1 MIQRNVHHQA
11 KTPSRTCQVAPVYS
25 ERAGKW
31 SVSFETWRGSPGDE
45 YLATSCT
52 TGALFDTEAEAYSA
66 GDRALD
72 VLQATDRFPNMCE
85 VW

>member
-11 KTPSRTCQVAPVYS
+11 RTPSRTCQVSPMYN

-31 SVSFETWRGSPGDE
+31 SASFETWRGIPGDE
-45 YLATSCT
+45 YRAVGVTS
-52 TGALFDTEAEAYSA
+52 GALFDTEDAAYSA

-72 VLQATDRFPNMCE
+72 VLQATDKFPNMCE